1 MRECEI
7 LFSNGNKKR
16 ERKNLLEALVIVLDR
31 FFYPVKNWKK
41 KCLQKA
47 LVFADI
53 VQIFLASEKFPQ
65 KKVFKCLKKNL
76 QEAFMFASIGEIF
89 LSSANFPQKNVLKK
103 FLTINLQVVFA
114 SIGEILGQSKPQ
126 CPACRCRGCH

>member
-1 MRECEI
+1 M
-7 LFSNGNKKR
+7 
-16 ERKNLLEALVIVLDR
+16 IVLDR

-103 FLTINLQVVFA
+103 CSQKIIFKWCLRVLGRYWANPNHNVPPADAVDAI
-114 SIGEILGQSKPQ
+114 EWILLKM
-126 CPACRCRGCH
+126 